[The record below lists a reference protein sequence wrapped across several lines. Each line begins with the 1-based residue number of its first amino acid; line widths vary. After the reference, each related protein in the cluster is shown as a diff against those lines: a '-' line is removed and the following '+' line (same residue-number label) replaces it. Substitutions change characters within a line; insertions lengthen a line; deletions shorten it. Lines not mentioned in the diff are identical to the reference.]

1 MKFNDYSSIV
11 LKEIE
16 ETLGDIDQTNITYL
30 MKQIMDAPRIFIA
43 GVGRTGLVMRCFA
56 MRLMHLGIKVQILGD
71 ITTTAIS
78 KNDLLLI
85 GSGSGET
92 SSLLSIAKKA
102 QNLGV
107 KTYLVTI
114 NPDSRIGDL
123 AQACL
128 KIQAPSPKLSQKHEK
143 SSIQPMGSLFE
154 QTLLLTLEC
163 ISVMI
168 MQEKKLDSERMFV
181 NHANLE

>member
-11 LKEIE
+11 FKEIE

-56 MRLMHLGIKVQILGD
+56 MRLMHLGIQVQILGD

-92 SSLLSIAKKA
+92 GSLLCIAKKA
-102 QNLGV
+102 NNLGV

-114 NPDSRIGDL
+114 NPDSSIGNL

-128 KIQAPSPKLSQKHEK
+128 KIPAPSPKLSQKHEK

-163 ISVMI
+163 IAGMI
-168 MQEKKLDSERMFV
+168 MQEKKLDSESMFV

>member
-1 MKFNDYSSIV
+1 MNINDYSSTV
-11 LKEIE
+11 LREIKETFE
-16 ETLGDIDQTNITYL
+16 EIDQSNITYFL
-30 MKQIMDAPRIFIA
+30 KQIIDAKRIFIA

-56 MRLMHLGIKVQILGD
+56 MRLMHLGIKVQIIGD
-71 ITTTAIS
+71 ITTTAVG
-78 KNDLLLI
+78 KNDLLII

-92 SSLLSIAKKA
+92 SSLVSIARKA
-102 QNLGV
+102 NNLGV
-107 KTYLVTI
+107 HILLITI
-114 NPDSRIGDL
+114 NPDSSIGDL

-128 KIQAPSPKLSQKHEK
+128 KIPAPSPKLSQKHEK

-163 ISVMI
+163 IAGMI
-168 MQEKKLDSERMFV
+168 MQEKKLDSESMFM

>member
-11 LKEIE
+11 FKEIE

-30 MKQIMDAPRIFIA
+30 MKQIMDAPRVFIA

-92 SSLLSIAKKA
+92 DSLLSLAKKA
-102 QNLGV
+102 NNIGV
-107 KTYLVTI
+107 HILLFSI
-114 NPDSRIGDL
+114 DPDSSIGKL
-123 AQACL
+123 AQECL
-128 KIQAPSPKLSQKHEK
+128 KIPAPSPKLTNKQEMT
-143 SSIQPMGSLFE
+143 SIQPMGNLFE
-154 QTLLLTLEC
+154 QSLLLTLDCLAVLLMHNKGME
-163 ISVMI
+163 S
-168 MQEKKLDSERMFV
+168 ESLLLYHSKLE
-181 NHANLE
+181 

>member
-1 MKFNDYSSIV
+1 
-11 LKEIE
+11 
-16 ETLGDIDQTNITYL
+16 
-30 MKQIMDAPRIFIA
+30 
-43 GVGRTGLVMRCFA
+43 MRCFA
-56 MRLMHLGIKVQILGD
+56 MRLMHLGIKVQIIGD
-71 ITTTAIS
+71 ITTTAVG
-78 KNDLLLI
+78 KNDLLMI

-92 SSLLSIAKKA
+92 SSLVSIAKKA
-102 QNLGV
+102 HDLGV
-107 KTYLVTI
+107 DILLITI

-123 AQACL
+123 AKVCL
-128 KIQAPSPKLSQKHEK
+128 KIPAPSPKLSQKHEK

-168 MQEKKLDSERMFV
+168 MHEKKLDSERMFE

>member
-30 MKQIMDAPRIFIA
+30 MKQIIDAPRIFIA

-92 SSLLSIAKKA
+92 GSLLSIAKKA
-102 QNLGV
+102 QYLGV

-114 NPDSRIGDL
+114 NPDSSIGTL
-123 AQACL
+123 VQTCL
-128 KIQAPSPKLSQKHEK
+128 KIPAPSPKLSHKHEK
-143 SSIQPMGSLFE
+143 TSIQPMGSLFE

-163 ISVMI
+163 IAGMI
-168 MQEKKLDSERMFV
+168 MQEKKMDSDSMFM

>member
-1 MKFNDYSSIV
+1 MKFNDYYPTV
-11 LKEIE
+11 LREIE
-16 ETLGDIDQTNITYL
+16 ETLGDIDQTKITYFL
-30 MKQIMDAPRIFIA
+30 KQIMDAQRVFIV

-56 MRLMHLGIKVQILGD
+56 MRLMHLGIKVQILGE
-71 ITTTAIS
+71 ITTTAVS

-92 SSLLSIAKKA
+92 GSLVSIATKA
-102 QNLGV
+102 HNLGV
-107 KTYLVTI
+107 HILLITI
-114 NPDSRIGDL
+114 NPDSSIGNL

-128 KIQAPSPKLSQKHEK
+128 KIPAPSPKLSNKHEK
-143 SSIQPMGSLFE
+143 TSIQPMGSLFE

-163 ISVMI
+163 ITGMI
-168 MQEKKLDSERMFV
+168 MQEKKMDSDSMFM

>member
-1 MKFNDYSSIV
+1 
-11 LKEIE
+11 
-16 ETLGDIDQTNITYL
+16 

-92 SSLLSIAKKA
+92 GSLVSIATKA
-102 QNLGV
+102 HKLGV
-107 KTYLVTI
+107 RILLITI
-114 NPDSRIGDL
+114 NPDSSIGNM
-123 AQACL
+123 AQECL
-128 KIQAPSPKLSQKHEK
+128 KIPAPSPKLTHKQDKT
-143 SSIQPMGSLFE
+143 SIQPMGSLFE

-163 ISVMI
+163 IAGMI
-168 MQEKKLDSERMFV
+168 MQEKNIDADSMFM